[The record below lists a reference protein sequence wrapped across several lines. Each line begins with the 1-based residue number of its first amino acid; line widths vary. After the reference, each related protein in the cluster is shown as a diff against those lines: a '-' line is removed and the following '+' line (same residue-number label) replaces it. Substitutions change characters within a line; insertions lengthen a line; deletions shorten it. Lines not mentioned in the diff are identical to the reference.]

1 MIPRKYFVG
10 IVGLLFL
17 SIAAGLGFWPF
28 LPRAAAIHWDMH
40 DRADGYAP
48 RAIAAMIFPLINVI
62 AVGLAMLAPRWR
74 AFHRRVVRMG
84 RVYGVVC
91 LAIALSL
98 FCIQVIC
105 MLVDIGVHL
114 PIGQMILLVVG
125 LLIVVIGN
133 FMSKVRRN
141 LFFGIRTPWTM
152 SNDTVWERTHRIGSV
167 LFFSLG
173 IVIVLASLFAPLTA
187 AAIVMA
193 TGLLL
198 FTIWAIVYSAWL
210 YHHLGNVDDSVS

>member
-1 MIPRKYFVG
+1 
-10 IVGLLFL
+10 
-17 SIAAGLGFWPF
+17 
-28 LPRAAAIHWDMH
+28 
-40 DRADGYAP
+40 
-48 RAIAAMIFPLINVI
+48 
-62 AVGLAMLAPRWR
+62 
-74 AFHRRVVRMG
+74 VVRMG